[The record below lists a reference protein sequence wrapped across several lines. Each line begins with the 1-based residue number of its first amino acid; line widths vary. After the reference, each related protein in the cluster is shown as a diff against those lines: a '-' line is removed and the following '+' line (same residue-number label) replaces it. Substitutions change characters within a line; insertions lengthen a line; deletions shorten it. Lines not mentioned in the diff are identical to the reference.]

1 MSNNVPADKVMYFSP
16 KLHQNNYKNN
26 QVELKTDAKECH
38 YCSHGQGLASSVLA
52 PSHDI
57 HLHDHNVDPWPW
69 CGLALIFIQQTFW
82 STTRARPIYTRRKC
96 ENKTSRELNSS
107 LKRYCWTLWTGVIV
121 KLDHVMMLYQTC
133 VSWSIWYWW
142 VDPTNKLIISSG
154 WTFIFVKTN
163 QIN

>member
-1 MSNNVPADKVMYFSP
+1 MELLQLFKIAASDSGKRLNQLSLARKRLQNIADDLSNNVPADKVMYFSP

-69 CGLALIFIQQTFW
+69 CGLALIFIQQT
-82 STTRARPIYTRRKC
+82 
-96 ENKTSRELNSS
+96 
-107 LKRYCWTLWTGVIV
+107 V
-121 KLDHVMMLYQTC
+121 
-133 VSWSIWYWW
+133 
-142 VDPTNKLIISSG
+142 
-154 WTFIFVKTN
+154 
-163 QIN
+163 